1 MTADNHGKDPHDKS
15 AEISRLGAAEL
26 RRLMDE
32 GSLSSVELTTG
43 LLERIE
49 AVDGAGPTIRSILR
63 IADDAVE
70 QAAARDS
77 ARSGST
83 GGPGGPGPL
92 HGIPVL
98 VKDNIDTAGSLGTT
112 AGSFALDTDP
122 PATDAPI
129 VRLLR
134 EAGAVILGKANLSE
148 WAHFRGSPASSG
160 WSAVG
165 GQTRNPFAL
174 DRTPGGSSSGSGA
187 AVAAGLAP
195 LAVGTETD
203 GSINCPAAAC
213 GIVGLK
219 PTVGLLSRTGIVP
232 ISSSQ
237 DTAGPMARSVADVA
251 CLLTVLAGGGPDPE
265 DEAMAG
271 RPHGSADYLGALQ
284 PSLDGIRLG
293 VVRDAGY
300 TGYHDATDRLVAGI
314 LGAFGDAGAEVI
326 DPVTGLPPISEED
339 ELTVLC
345 HEFKAGV
352 AAYLARRAKGRE
364 GAISGLPTGLEDVI
378 SFNEGCPEE
387 LLSVFPQNYLQQSV
401 ASGGLDD
408 AAYLAALERNRKRTR
423 ADGSDALLSRYR
435 LDALVA
441 PSMAPAWLID
451 QIVGDHASGSAWSE
465 AAVAG
470 YPSISLPVGQLHG
483 LPVGVTIWGAAF
495 TEATLIRIA
504 YALERQLAVS
514 PVPGFLETAGYP
526 A

>member
-1 MTADNHGKDPHDKS
+1 
-15 AEISRLGAAEL
+15 
-26 RRLMDE
+26 MDE
-32 GSLSSVELTTG
+32 GSLSSAEVTTR

-49 AVDGAGPTIRSILR
+49 AVDQAGPAIRSVLR
-63 IADDAVE
+63 VADDAVE
-70 QAAARDS
+70 QAAARDRER
-77 ARSGST
+77 AGRT
-83 GGPGGPGPL
+83 GGPAAALGPL

-112 AGSFALDTDP
+112 AGSLALDRDP

-160 WSAVG
+160 WSAAG

-174 DRTPGGSSSGSGA
+174 DRNPGGSSSGSGA
-187 AVAAGLAP
+187 AVAARLAP
-195 LAVGTETD
+195 LALGTETD

-237 DTAGPMARSVADVA
+237 DTAGPMARSVTDVA
-251 CLLTVLAGGGPDPE
+251 VLLSVLAFGAADPE
-265 DEAMAG
+265 DPATAG

-284 PSLDGIRLG
+284 PGLEGIRLG

-300 TGYHDATDRLVAGI
+300 TGYHAATDRLADGI
-314 LGAFGDAGAEVI
+314 LGAFADAGAEVI

-352 AAYLARRAKGRE
+352 AAYLARRAKGR
-364 GAISGLPTGLEDVI
+364 GGDISGLPTGLEDVI

-387 LLSVFPQNYLQQSV
+387 LLQVFPQNYLQQS
-401 ASGGLDD
+401 ADAGGLDD
-408 AAYLAALERNRKRTR
+408 AGYLAALERNRQRTR
-423 ADGSDALLSRYR
+423 ADGSDALLARHR

-441 PSMAPAWLID
+441 PSMPPAWLID
-451 QIVGDHASGSAWSE
+451 QIVGDHAAGSSWSE

-470 YPSISLPVGQLHG
+470 YPSITVPFGQLHG
-483 LPVGVTIWGAAF
+483 LPVGLTIWGPAWS
-495 TEATLIRIA
+495 EATLIRIA
-504 YALERQLAVS
+504 YALEQQLGLSSA
-514 PVPGFLETAGYP
+514 PEYLETVGDP
-526 A
+526 ASRRP